1 MQEER
6 LKMHTAN
13 KVDKNIELIGKLFPN
28 TLTETIKGK
37 DINGKPIVEKAID
50 FDILRQELSDVLVEG
65 PAERYQMN
73 WPDKRKAIMLANQ
86 ATDKTLRPCR
96 EESVDFDNTE
106 NLYIEG
112 DNLEVLK
119 LLQETYLNRIKMIYI
134 DPPYNTGNDS
144 FVYDDDFKMGTDEF
158 SEASEQY
165 DEDGNMM
172 FNLRANSES
181 NGRFHTD
188 WLNMMYPRLKLAKD
202 LLAEDGVIFIS
213 IDDNEQGNLKNICD
227 EIFGEVNFI
236 TCFIWAAGKKND
248 SKYVSVSHEYILCYV
263 KSLETLKSN
272 KIQWREQKEGLEDI
286 YNIYTELKR
295 KYEDNYTAIQSELKR
310 WYKNLAPNHP
320 AKNHAHYSSVD
331 RRGIYFPDNISWPG
345 GGGPRYEV
353 IHPKTG
359 KPVKIPSRGWL
370 YSSPDKMNQLILDD
384 RVQFGEDETSV
395 PCIKSYLKDREL
407 ATPYSVFY
415 KDGRAS
421 TKRLRNLMGTDVF
434 QNPKDEEIIQRLIEF
449 ALSDTDS
456 VILDF
461 FSGSATTAHAV
472 LLQNLKDGG
481 NRKFILVQIPE
492 KASEKSNAYKAGYKT
507 ICEIGKERIRRAG
520 QKIKEENPDKAKDL
534 DTGFRVLK
542 LDSSNMKDVYY
553 TPDEYSQAT
562 LGMFEDNIKED
573 RSAEDLLFQVM
584 LELDE
589 FLSSD
594 IKEMMIAG
602 KKVFNVANG
611 NIIACFDT
619 GITEDVVIEI
629 AKMQPY
635 YAVFRDNCMASD
647 SVATNFEQI
656 FKTYSPSTVRKVL

>member
-13 KVDKNIELIGKLFPN
+13 KVEKNIELIGKLFPN
-28 TLTETIKGK
+28 TLTETIKGT
-37 DINGKPIVEKAID
+37 DINGKPIIQKAID
-50 FDILRQELSDVLVEG
+50 FDILRQELSNVLVEG
-65 PAERYQMN
+65 LAERYQMN

-119 LLQETYLNRIKMIYI
+119 LLQETYLNRVKMIYI

-144 FVYDDDFKMGTDEF
+144 FVYDDDFKMGREEF

-172 FNLRANSES
+172 FDLRTNSES

-202 LLAEDGVIFIS
+202 LLTEDGVIFIS
-213 IDDNEQGNLKNICD
+213 IDDKELDNLRKICN
-227 EIFGEVNFI
+227 EIFGESNFVANI
-236 TCFIWAAGKKND
+236 IWERSFAPINLKKHFSENHD
-248 SKYVSVSHEYILCYV
+248 FILCYA
-263 KSLETLKSN
+263 KSIENLFSK
-272 KIQWREQKEGLEDI
+272 GLERS
-286 YNIYTELKR
+286 TEANDR
-295 KYEDNYTAIQSELKR
+295 
-310 WYKNLAPNHP
+310 YKNLDNDLRGPWQSDNL
-320 AKNHAHYSSVD
+320 SV
-331 RRGIYFPDNISWPG
+331 GPVIEEKVYEIITPG
-345 GGGPRYEV
+345 GRSVWPPNGRC
-353 IHPKTG
+353 
-359 KPVKIPSRGWL
+359 WL
-370 YSSPDKMNQLILDD
+370 YTKERLEEMIADNRIW
-384 RVQFGEDETSV
+384 FGEDGNNVPRVKRFLSEVKSTVTPMTIWKYVEVGHSQEAKQKLIKLFQGASYFDYPKSV
-395 PCIKSYLKDREL
+395 E
-407 ATPYSVFY
+407 
-415 KDGRAS
+415 
-421 TKRLRNLMGTDVF
+421 
-434 QNPKDEEIIQRLIEF
+434 LIERM
-449 ALSDTDS
+449 LMLYTENDS
-456 VILDF
+456 IVMDF
-461 FSGSATTAHAV
+461 FSGSATTAEAMMQ
-472 LLQNLKDGG
+472 LNMKDGG
-481 NRKFILVQIPE
+481 KRKFILVQLPE
-492 KASEKSNAYKAGYKT
+492 VTGIKTQAYKDGYRT

-553 TPDEYSQAT
+553 TPGEYSQAT

-589 FLSSD
+589 LLSSD
-594 IKEMMIAG
+594 IQEMTIAG
-602 KKVFNVANG
+602 KKVFNVAHG

-619 GITEDVVIEI
+619 GITEEVVIEI

-656 FKTYSPSTVRKVL
+656 FKTYSPSTIRKVL